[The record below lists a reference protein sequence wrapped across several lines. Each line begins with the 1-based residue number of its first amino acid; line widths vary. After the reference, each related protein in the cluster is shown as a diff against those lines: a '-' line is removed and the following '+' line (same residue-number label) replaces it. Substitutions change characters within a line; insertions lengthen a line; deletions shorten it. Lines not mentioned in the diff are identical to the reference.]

1 MKHHIATMTSISS
14 ENGPLRKRRKTSRNS
29 AKNTTPT
36 LTLESLIRAGQAL
49 LSKESKEEETSAR
62 VTPTKELYQHKEIK
76 PKHKPLIPV
85 DRNAVSIALINI
97 AKIQAPKPIRIT
109 SEDEKP
115 AKDWMKLCRP
125 LAAPPRLP
133 NVPFGRKCIQ

>member
-14 ENGPLRKRRKTSRNS
+14 ENGPLRKRRKTSKDSDRD
-29 AKNTTPT
+29 TTPT

-62 VTPTKELYQHKEIK
+62 VTPTRELCQHKEIK
-76 PKHKPLIPV
+76 PKPLIPV
-85 DRNAVSIALINI
+85 DRNAVSIALSNI

-109 SEDEKP
+109 SDDEKP